1 MAASESM
8 TRSVAGE
15 AARSRAAEFLLRR
28 HYLRWPEA
36 LPWLIAVGCF
46 FVFPDRMTFGSQLL
60 IMIMFALSLD
70 LILGYA
76 GIVTLGHAAFFG
88 LGAYTVALASIKLG
102 WTEPISGVF
111 FGGAVAGLVGIVVG
125 WFILRYRGLTLLMLT
140 IAFAA
145 MLQEGGNI
153 RSDFTG
159 GYDGLP
165 GLTFDP
171 LLGHFQYDLYGHT
184 NYWYALAA
192 LAVVFFVVRRIVY
205 SPFGQALT
213 GIRENVRRMHSI
225 GSPVHRRLVTVYA
238 ISAAIAGM
246 AGALFTQTN
255 AYVTLTVFDFDAS
268 AKVMVMLILGGT
280 GRLYGAFLG
289 AAVYMIFEDKLSKMS
304 PTFWQF
310 GIGLLLVL
318 AVMFARRGLLGVG
331 DTIRRKLAGRRAP

>member
-1 MAASESM
+1 MAASEP
-8 TRSVAGE
+8 TGAVTAAT
-15 AARSRAAEFLLRR
+15 AARDRAAEYLLRR

-36 LPWLIAVGCF
+36 LPWLIAVVCF
-46 FVFPDRMTFGSQLL
+46 FVFPDRMTFGSQVV

-145 MLQEGGNI
+145 MLQEAGNI

-171 LLGHFQYDLYGHT
+171 VLGHFQYDLYGHT
-184 NYWYALAA
+184 AYWYALAV
-192 LAVVFFVVRRIVY
+192 LAVVFFFVRRIVY

-213 GIRENVRRMHSI
+213 GSLQP
-225 GSPVHRRLVTVYA
+225 SF
-238 ISAAIAGM
+238 S
-246 AGALFTQTN
+246 
-255 AYVTLTVFDFDAS
+255 DAS
-268 AKVMVMLILGGT
+268 ATV
-280 GRLYGAFLG
+280 
-289 AAVYMIFEDKLSKMS
+289 
-304 PTFWQF
+304 
-310 GIGLLLVL
+310 
-318 AVMFARRGLLGVG
+318 
-331 DTIRRKLAGRRAP
+331 